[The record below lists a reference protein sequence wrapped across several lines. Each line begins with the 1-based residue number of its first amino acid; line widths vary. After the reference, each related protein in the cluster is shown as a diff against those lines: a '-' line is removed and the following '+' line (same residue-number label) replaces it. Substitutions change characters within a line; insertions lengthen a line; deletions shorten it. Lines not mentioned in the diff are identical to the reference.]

1 VAAVDRQLDLL
12 EEEERSVEEDKASP
26 GQVEERSLGEEQS
39 RQRARD
45 CQEVEGSSRHQV
57 EVQRIQLTLAA
68 LAEDKADLAAEHRQ
82 LVVHQVE
89 ERTLAGLELDR
100 EEEGTDRVV
109 EGHIGPVELR
119 VDRAVEVH
127 IGPEELLVVRA
138 VVAYIVLD
146 PAKQL
151 VDRVVA
157 VRIELG
163 LAVGLG
169 LEAYIALDPA
179 LVGRV
184 VVARTALGQVK

>member
-1 VAAVDRQLDLL
+1 
-12 EEEERSVEEDKASP
+12 
-26 GQVEERSLGEEQS
+26 
-39 RQRARD
+39 
-45 CQEVEGSSRHQV
+45 
-57 EVQRIQLTLAA
+57 
-68 LAEDKADLAAEHRQ
+68 
-82 LVVHQVE
+82 
-89 ERTLAGLELDR
+89 
-100 EEEGTDRVV
+100 
-109 EGHIGPVELR
+109 VELR

-179 LVGRV
+179 KQLVDRV

>member
-12 EEEERSVEEDKASP
+12 EEEERSVEGDKASP

-57 EVQRIQLTLAA
+57 EVQRIQLTLAV

-119 VDRAVEVH
+119 VDRAVE
-127 IGPEELLVVRA
+127 
-138 VVAYIVLD
+138 AYIVLD

-151 VDRVVA
+151 VGRVVA